1 MNKNITLKKAVL
13 ILFILA
19 GLMAFANVYLK
30 AVDSSNREDN
40 LYFELIQLK
49 LPLDTEIVKLKSSQY
64 MFGDVVLQCDFKSAS
79 ESNLSKKIQAAGWS
93 SFDGKDMQY
102 EKDDIVLIVSKKDDF
117 YSLRLVDCR
126 NFFNGYLYDLP
137 RNLRKSK

>member
-1 MNKNITLKKAVL
+1 MNKHITLKKAAC
-13 ILFILA
+13 ILFILTC
-19 GLMAFANVYLK
+19 LMTLSNGWLK
-30 AVDSSNREDN
+30 SINSGNREDN

-49 LPLDTEIVKLKSSQY
+49 LPLDTEIVKLESSQY
-64 MFGDVVLQCDFKSAS
+64 MFGDVVLQCDFKSSS

-126 NFFNGYLYDLP
+126 NFFNAYLYNLP
-137 RNLRKSK
+137 SQLRKSK